1 MKRVLFV
8 VALISFLLLSGAKP
22 MKLVRFTIV
31 NKAGME
37 IAVQMEGEERE
48 QFYYLR
54 LPAGDTDTPAVETFT
69 LVPDTYSLQVYYM
82 ELWDPVY
89 GASCT
94 DAVAPSL
101 ELNRNTRM
109 VFLECGVSPRRPGET
124 SLLKFGS
131 GQRRGR

>member
-1 MKRVLFV
+1 MKRGLLLI
-8 VALISFLLLSGAKP
+8 ALISLLLTGAKP
-22 MKLVRFTIV
+22 IKLVRFTIV

-37 IAVQMEGEERE
+37 IAVQMDGEEHQ

-54 LPAGDTDTPAVETFT
+54 LPEGDAATPAVQTFT
-69 LVPDTYSLQVYYM
+69 LVPDTYSLQVYYL

-94 DAVAPSL
+94 DAAAPSL
-101 ELNRNTRM
+101 ELNRNTQM
-109 VFLECGVSPRRPGET
+109 VFLECGVSPRHPGET
-124 SLLKFGS
+124 PLLKFGS